1 MNREELARRL
11 LSIFREE
18 LSDHLRAW
26 HAIVERVRPG
36 EPMVEADLQHLFR
49 IAHSLKGAS
58 RTVGLEVVERYCH
71 ALEEQLEAARGKG
84 APVDAAQRDALVGA
98 ARVWTEVSRR
108 LAAGEPIGEDVI
120 EQRAPA
126 HTLPMGE
133 PRVRVAAA
141 RLDELLAASGE
152 LTRVVARCRDHE
164 QAVAAV
170 RSLLQRSASASRGA
184 RASRDALDA
193 LDDLLA
199 QLRADVPELVRLAR
213 TLDERVRVARLV
225 PFGEA
230 LEGLAGLVT
239 EVAAATGKEAEL
251 AIEGSDV
258 ELDRAVAEGLRGAL
272 VQLARNAV
280 VHGVE
285 APGVR
290 RAAGKRA
297 RARVVIGARLRAP
310 DVEVWVEDDGR
321 GLDLAALCERA
332 RGLGLPEP
340 ETDAERAA
348 LVFVPGL
355 STAEQV
361 DAAAGRGVGLDVAKT
376 DVERLQG
383 RVEVHTEPGRG
394 TRFELVVPLT
404 ASRVPALVV
413 RAGGSLFALAAA
425 HVVGLSRS
433 REGLETSV
441 PLGELLGMGPS
452 PAGPWAAVVVLEG
465 ARGRVGVIADEVVG
479 LEDLIVEGLG
489 ARLPRLRYVAGAS
502 VVPSG
507 EIVPILNVAELARAA
522 LAHASGGEADPE
534 PRRST
539 ILVVDDSLTA
549 RVLAKT
555 LLEGAGYRVVLCS
568 DGVAALAALE
578 REPIDLVVADVEMP
592 RLDGLALV
600 RAIRR
605 GRRPELGVIL
615 LTTRA
620 SEKDREQGLSSGAD
634 AYLTKSAFEPAELIT
649 TIEALLSRP

>member
-36 EPMVEADLQHLFR
+36 EPMAEADLQHLFR

-71 ALEEQLEAARGKG
+71 ALEERLEAARGKS
-84 APVDAAQRDALVGA
+84 APVDASQQDALVDA

-108 LAAGEPIGEDVI
+108 LAAGEPVGEDVI
-120 EQRAPA
+120 EPRAPV
-126 HTLPMGE
+126 HTLPMAE
-133 PRVRVAAA
+133 PRVRVAAS

-170 RSLLQRSASASRGA
+170 RSLLHRSASASP
-184 RASRDALDA
+184 DALDA

-199 QLRADVPELVRLAR
+199 RLRADVPELVRLAR
-213 TLDERVRVARLV
+213 TLDDRVRAARLV

-239 EVAAATGKEAEL
+239 EVAAAAGKEAEL
-251 AIEGSDV
+251 AIEGADV

-280 VHGVE
+280 AHGVE

-310 DVEVWVEDDGR
+310 DVEVWVGDDGR

-340 ETDAERAA
+340 EPDAERAA

-441 PLGELLGMGPS
+441 ALGELLGMDPS

-465 ARGRVGVIADEVVG
+465 ARGRVGLIADEVVG

-522 LAHASGGEADPE
+522 LAYASGGEADAE
-534 PRRST
+534 PQRST

-592 RLDGLALV
+592 RLDGLGLL

-605 GRRPELGVIL
+605 GARPALGVIL